1 MEEEES
7 EAESI
12 GKHSLANS
20 QKVGDNRI
28 VGNEKCSEG
37 YDITM
42 TEREKL
48 RGNVKITME
57 DIKEEIVYLRS
68 VVICYVLGSN
78 PPKQL
83 WRDTLTEYGVH
94 WGLTKSLKLTGGAH
108 STISL
113 NGEQRKSGERRN
125 QNV

>member
-57 DIKEEIVYLRS
+57 DIKDEIVYWRS
-68 VVICYVLGSN
+68 AVICYMLGSN
-78 PPKQL
+78 PPQTVMEEYFKRVWGTL
-83 WRDTLTEYGVH
+83 WIDKIAQINRGC
-94 WGLTKSLKLTGGAH
+94 S
-108 STISL
+108 
-113 NGEQRKSGERRN
+113 
-125 QNV
+125 